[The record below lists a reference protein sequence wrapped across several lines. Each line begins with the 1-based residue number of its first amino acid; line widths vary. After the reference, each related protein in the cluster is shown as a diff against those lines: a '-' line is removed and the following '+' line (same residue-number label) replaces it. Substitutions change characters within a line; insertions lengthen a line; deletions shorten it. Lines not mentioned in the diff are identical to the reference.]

1 MRIPALRHLFFAFF
15 SLFFASCA
23 GNKAFVPDLSAL
35 ERPEGFS
42 CQVSTSL
49 AISSDSA
56 FARALR
62 VVKKLRLTPAIA
74 DPTKRLILIAG
85 TRAPNGKGSMLQQA
99 SRLYLRLEFSPPD
112 SGNATNFWFSPGIS
126 SIPRELP
133 PAEESQ
139 LYVQAAELGEDFLMG
154 ANWSVPNCLR
164 RKRVPKS

>member
-1 MRIPALRHLFFAFF
+1 MSIPTLRHRFVACFCLLF
-15 SLFFASCA
+15 LSCA
-23 GNKAFVPDLSAL
+23 GNKAFVPDLSVS

-62 VVKKLRLTPAIA
+62 VVRKLGLVPAIA
-74 DPTKRLILIAG
+74 DSTERLIVIAG
-85 TRAPNGKGSMLQQA
+85 TRAPNGKGSTLQQS

-112 SGNATNFWFSPGIS
+112 SGNSTKFWFAPGIYS
-126 SIPRELP
+126 MPRELP

-139 LYVQAAELGEDFLMG
+139 LYVQAAELGEDVLMG

-164 RKRVPKS
+164 RNRVPKS